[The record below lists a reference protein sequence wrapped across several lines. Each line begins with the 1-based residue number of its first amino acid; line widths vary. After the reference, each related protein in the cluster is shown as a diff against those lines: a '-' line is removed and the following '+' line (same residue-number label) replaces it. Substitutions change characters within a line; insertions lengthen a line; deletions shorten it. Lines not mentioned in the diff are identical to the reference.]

1 MIHCTRAAVAAL
13 QYCSEHFKAYN
24 KGLRMHVTDEEC
36 LNREERMDSHYL
48 VSVPQKA
55 ICVEVS
61 SGIKPE
67 VDALLSI
74 ANAVGINIGLKN
86 VGLP

>member
-24 KGLRMHVTDEEC
+24 KGLRMHVTVEEC

-74 ANAVGINIGLKN
+74 ANAVGINVGLKN

>member
-1 MIHCTRAAVAAL
+1 
-13 QYCSEHFKAYN
+13 
-24 KGLRMHVTDEEC
+24 MHATDEEC
-36 LNREERMDSHYL
+36 LNREERMDSHDL
-48 VSVPQKA
+48 VSVPQKS
-55 ICVEVS
+55 IGVEVS

-74 ANAVGINIGLKN
+74 TNAVGINVGLKN

>member
-1 MIHCTRAAVAAL
+1 
-13 QYCSEHFKAYN
+13 
-24 KGLRMHVTDEEC
+24 
-36 LNREERMDSHYL
+36 MDSHYL

-74 ANAVGINIGLKN
+74 ANAVGINVGLKN

>member
-1 MIHCTRAAVAAL
+1 
-13 QYCSEHFKAYN
+13 
-24 KGLRMHVTDEEC
+24 
-36 LNREERMDSHYL
+36 MDSHDL
-48 VSVPQKA
+48 VSVPQKS
-55 ICVEVS
+55 IGVEVS

-74 ANAVGINIGLKN
+74 TNAVGINVGLKN